1 MNKTW
6 IVRSLSLLLAMIMVF
21 GNAVTAAAASELAPS
36 AENAIAESA
45 QDETEETE
53 GSAEAKPAGAENTAE
68 VTKEAADA
76 DEAAELIG
84 QMEGV
89 SDIAV
94 TADTLTATQGEY
106 RIEAILTPEEG
117 DTGTYVDEQIN
128 IYLGDGEAIYQL
140 HTGSYI
146 KEGAR

>member
-1 MNKTW
+1 MFGDKINKKSN
-6 IVRSLSLLLAMIMVF
+6 IASVVELFMMFLLLLIVIVVITMACMTAR
-21 GNAVTAAAASELAPS
+21 GQSLDAGDLTKAV
-36 AENAIAESA
+36 IC
-45 QDETEETE
+45 
-53 GSAEAKPAGAENTAE
+53 AENTAE

-128 IYLGDGEAIYQL
+128 IYLGDGKAIYQL

>member
-1 MNKTW
+1 MFGDKINKKSN
-6 IVRSLSLLLAMIMVF
+6 IASVVELFMMFLLLLIVIVVITMPCMTAR
-21 GNAVTAAAASELAPS
+21 GQSLDAGDLTKAV
-36 AENAIAESA
+36 IC
-45 QDETEETE
+45 
-53 GSAEAKPAGAENTAE
+53 AENTAE